1 MSQRQQRNWLFSFPL
16 ISLPGILGIVLLSES
31 FAATPGQFSPI
42 FPEFLAQQPQN
53 ATQAAE
59 RAYQEGMQL
68 FRQGT
73 AESLTEAISKFEQA
87 LQLYRA
93 VEDETW
99 EATTLLVLGRTYD
112 SLGQKQQALD
122 YYNQALPLFRAVEYR
137 RGEAATLNNLGLVYN
152 SLGEK
157 QQALDYYNQALPL
170 FRAVEYRRGEA
181 TTLNNIGL
189 VYKSLGEKQQALD
202 YLNQALPLLRAVGD
216 RRMEAGTLNNLGYI
230 YNSLGEKQQALDYY
244 NQALPLRRAMRDTGG
259 EATTLTGIGSVY
271 DDLGEKQQALDYYN
285 QALPLRRAVGDRGG
299 EATTLTGIGSVYNS
313 LGEKQQALDYFNQ
326 ALPLYRAVEDRGGEA
341 TTLNNIGLVYDSLG
355 EFQQA
360 LDYYNQALPLLRA
373 VGDISSQA
381 AVLNNL
387 GAIYNSLGEFQQA
400 LDYFNQVLPLFRAV
414 GDRGGEA
421 TTLNNI
427 GSVYD
432 SLGEKQQA
440 LDYYNQALPLYR
452 AVGDRGGEATTLNNL
467 GYIYNSLGE
476 KQQALDYFNQ
486 ALPLLRAVKDRGREA
501 VTLNNLGSVY
511 SDLGKK
517 QQALDYYNQALP
529 LSRAV
534 GDRDGEATTLYNLA
548 SSERDRGNLN
558 TALTQIEAAINI
570 VEDLRTKIGSQ
581 ELRQSYFA
589 TVQDYYKFYIDLLME
604 LHQQNP
610 NQGYDAQ
617 ALHISE
623 RARARSLLELLTE
636 ANADIRQGVDPQ
648 LLAQE
653 ENLLQQINA
662 LEHRKHQLL
671 NSQYT
676 QTEIDEINALS
687 ESLLSQLDQ
696 LEAQIRVTSPRYAD
710 LKYPEP
716 LTLKEIQQQVLDDDT
731 LLLQYSLGK
740 ERSYLWAVT
749 KDSIT
754 SYELPPQADIEA
766 AAKEFYTQL
775 ESPDIPESET
785 AVKLSQMILAPVA
798 AQLSNKRLLIV
809 GDGALQ
815 SIPFAALPVTS
826 SPTPLLVGEGSSS
839 PPFPRREGGL
849 GGLGYTPLL
858 AQNEIVTLP
867 SASTIAIN
875 REQLQNRSFAPK
887 TLAVIADPIFNEEDS
902 RLSGSPEQPSDTN
915 LNYAALTRSFLDFGD
930 NFTRL
935 EFTRKEAETILA
947 LVPENQRSSALDF
960 AASRELTTSPELA
973 EYQIVHFATHGL
985 INLVNP
991 ELSGIVLSLFDEN
1004 GEPENGFLRLHDIFN
1019 LNLPAEL
1026 VVLSACQTGLGE
1038 EVQGEGLV
1046 GLTRGFMYAGAKR
1059 VVVSLWSVND
1069 VATSELMGLFYQ
1081 KMLSENLT
1089 PVQALRE
1096 AQLEMLKSQNWQ
1108 APYYWAAFTIQGE
1121 WQ

>member
-1 MSQRQQRNWLFSFPL
+1 
-16 ISLPGILGIVLLSES
+16 
-31 FAATPGQFSPI
+31 
-42 FPEFLAQQPQN
+42 
-53 ATQAAE
+53 
-59 RAYQEGMQL
+59 
-68 FRQGT
+68 
-73 AESLTEAISKFEQA
+73 
-87 LQLYRA
+87 
-93 VEDETW
+93 
-99 EATTLLVLGRTYD
+99 
-112 SLGQKQQALD
+112 
-122 YYNQALPLFRAVEYR
+122 
-137 RGEAATLNNLGLVYN
+137 ATLNNLGLVYD
-152 SLGEK
+152 SIGEK
-157 QQALDYYNQALPL
+157 QQALNYYNQALPL
-170 FRAVEYRRGEA
+170 
-181 TTLNNIGL
+181 T
-189 VYKSLGEKQQALD
+189 
-202 YLNQALPLLRAVGD
+202 RAVGD
-216 RRMEAGTLNNLGYI
+216 
-230 YNSLGEKQQALDYY
+230 K
-244 NQALPLRRAMRDTGG
+244 GG
-259 EATTLTGIGSVY
+259 EAATLS
-271 DDLGEKQQALDYYN
+271 
-285 QALPLRRAVGDRGG
+285 
-299 EATTLTGIGSVYNS
+299 
-313 LGEKQQALDYFNQ
+313 
-326 ALPLYRAVEDRGGEA
+326 
-341 TTLNNIGLVYDSLG
+341 
-355 EFQQA
+355 
-360 LDYYNQALPLLRA
+360 
-373 VGDISSQA
+373 
-381 AVLNNL
+381 
-387 GAIYNSLGEFQQA
+387 
-400 LDYFNQVLPLFRAV
+400 
-414 GDRGGEA
+414 
-421 TTLNNI
+421 
-427 GSVYD
+427 
-432 SLGEKQQA
+432 
-440 LDYYNQALPLYR
+440 
-452 AVGDRGGEATTLNNL
+452 
-467 GYIYNSLGE
+467 
-476 KQQALDYFNQ
+476 
-486 ALPLLRAVKDRGREA
+486 
-501 VTLNNLGSVY
+501 
-511 SDLGKK
+511 
-517 QQALDYYNQALP
+517 
-529 LSRAV
+529 
-534 GDRDGEATTLYNLA
+534 NLA
-548 SSERDRGNLN
+548 SLERDRGNLN

-570 VEDLRTKIGSQ
+570 IEDLRSKIGSQ

-589 TVQDYYKFYIDLLME
+589 TVQVYYKFYIDLLME

-636 ANADIRQGVDPQ
+636 ANANIRSGVDSQ

-653 ENLLQQINA
+653 QNLLQQINA

-731 LLLQYSLGK
+731 LLLQYSLSEFG
-740 ERSYLWAVT
+740 SYLWAVT

-775 ESPDIPESET
+775 ESPEIPESET
-785 AVKLSQMILAPVA
+785 AVKLSEMILAPVA
-798 AQLSNKRLLIV
+798 AQLGNKRLLVV

-826 SPTPLLVGEGSSS
+826 PSSS
-839 PPFPRREGGL
+839 PL

-875 REQLQNRSFAPK
+875 RQQLENRSFAPK
-887 TLAVIADPIFNEEDS
+887 TLAVIADPVFNEDDS
-902 RLSGSPEQPSDTN
+902 RLTGTPEQPSDTN

-935 EFTRKEAETILA
+935 EFTRKEAQTILA
-947 LVPENQRSSALDF
+947 FVPENQRSSALDF
-960 AASRELTTSPELA
+960 AASREVTTSPELA

-1004 GEPENGFLRLHDIFN
+1004 GAPENGFLRLHDIFN

-1038 EVQGEGLV
+1038 EVRGEGLV

-1081 KMLSENLT
+1081 KMLSEKLT

-1121 WQ
+1121 WE